1 MSSSEA
7 SKKTYWIP
15 NIDIHRKVIV
25 AEIRYYLGPEASVR
39 TYQNEGEDGFLI
51 TTPGPCLSDEQID
64 DICNKSREMYK
75 KQAEARQSS
84 GSGGSSSADAEQK
97 TLKRPW
103 HKPVVISRGGSN
115 ARNPQRRHRRDDERG
130 GRSRRPG

>member
-39 TYQNEGEDGFLI
+39 TYQNE
-51 TTPGPCLSDEQID
+51 
-64 DICNKSREMYK
+64 
-75 KQAEARQSS
+75 AEARQSS